1 MKNPTKLL
9 LLVTVVLFGVAIG
22 QNISSRNNDNVLGQA
37 SNYVAF
43 ENLSPEEMHETIVAE
58 RDLAIQKAKEAGDY
72 KCCIHP
78 PCTMCYMEANQ
89 WNNHAAG
96 TCACDNLIAQGKE
109 PCPQCKRGLCE
120 SEQETVCLL

>member
-1 MKNPTKLL
+1 MKKIIL
-9 LLVTVVLFGVAIG
+9 TVVLLLMGIFGGYFVFSI
-22 QNISSRNNDNVLGQA
+22 QNPN
-37 SNYVAF
+37 F
-43 ENLSPEEMHETIVAE
+43 EDLSYGEMYKKLIEE
-58 RDLAIQKAKEAGDY
+58 RDYAINRAVEKGAY

-89 WNNHAAG
+89 WNNQTAG

-120 SEQETVCLL
+120 NKDSACSVKSTDIQ